1 MKHCLKAVL
10 LMIFCFVASIHSLPI
25 WAAAQEEPL
34 VVKVRSFRGTS
45 SNYDETKEYKYQV
58 LQLILEKTEKTDGP
72 FKIQAPQQELPQ
84 ARDFEMV
91 KQGYV
96 DVILTSTSKER
107 EQELLPIR
115 IPFDKGLYG
124 YHIAIINESDQ
135 PKFSAV
141 RTPADLQKLWAGLNE
156 IWPETKILRDNG
168 FNVVATSGYRELF
181 AMLKERRFDYFPR
194 VAHEPWREL
203 RDMNIPGLVVETDLL
218 LYYPTPGYIFTNKN
232 NQKLANRLER
242 GFRIALKDG
251 SFDSLFYNHPDMKE
265 ALERANL
272 KNRRI
277 FELKNPLLPK
287 ETPLDD
293 KRLWYTP

>member
-107 EQELLPIR
+107 EQELHPIR

-181 AMLKERRFDYFPR
+181 SMLKERRFDYFPR

-251 SFDSLFYNHPDMKE
+251 SFDRLFYNHPDMKE

>member
-1 MKHCLKAVL
+1 MKHYLKAAL
-10 LMIFCFVASIHSLPI
+10 LVIFCFMVCIHSLPL

-34 VVKVRSFRGTS
+34 VVKTRAFRGTS
-45 SNYDETKEYKYQV
+45 SNNDDTKEYKYQV

-107 EQELLPIR
+107 EQELHPIR
-115 IPFDKGLYG
+115 IPFEKGLYG
-124 YHIAIINESDQ
+124 YQIFIINESDQ

-141 RTPADLQKLWAGLNE
+141 RTPADLQKLWAGQNE
-156 IWPETKILRDNG
+156 VWPDTQILRANG
-168 FNVVATSGYRELF
+168 YNVVATSGYRELF
-181 AMLKERRFDYFPR
+181 SMLKERRFDYLR
-194 VAHEPWREL
+194 RCVHEPWREL
-203 RDMNIPGLVVETDLL
+203 RDMNMPGLVVETDLVIH
-218 LYYPTPGYIFTNKN
+218 YPTPGYIFTSKANL
-232 NQKLANRLER
+232 KLADRLER
-242 GFRIALKDG
+242 GFRMALEDG
-251 SFDSLFYNHPDMKE
+251 SFDRLFYNHPDMKE
-265 ALERANL
+265 ALGRADL
-272 KNRRI
+272 KKRRI
-277 FELKNPLLPK
+277 FELQNPLLPE